1 MTQAERSLEG
11 SVEDGVGGLA
21 QVPSVGLVLGSRREL
36 SL

>member
-1 MTQAERSLEG
+1 MAQAERSLESG
-11 SVEDGVGGLA
+11 VEDAVGELA